1 MYKLTRQ
8 LPFLALLVA
17 FSAQAQT
24 TADFENISIPPAG
37 FINDSGSAGFF
48 YSGNAAV
55 PNFYD
60 SNFDYWDGWAISK
73 TTDTITPGF
82 TNQYSAIAGGGAQG
96 TTNYGVCYAFGETSL
111 FLEGPAKGGTLSGI
125 YVTNGTY
132 AYFSMKEGDNISK
145 KFGGETGSDPDFFKL
160 TIKGYNNNIPISDSI
175 VFYLA
180 DYRSANNSQDY
191 IVDEWTYIDLKP
203 LGAVEE
209 ITFSLSSSD
218 NGAFGMNTPAY
229 LCADQLV
236 TDDNTTGITEAGL
249 QKNWQVSPN
258 PAHGFIRLEWSG
270 SDAAQGAVYDAQG
283 RTVKNFTAFPGI
295 NVIDLQGFTPGV
307 YAMRIGG
314 RTERIV
320 VVN

>member
-1 MYKLTRQ
+1 MYKLTRK
-8 LPFLALLVA
+8 LPFFALLVA

-37 FINDSGSAGFF
+37 FINNSGAAGFF

-82 TNQYSAIAGGGAQG
+82 TNQYSSIAGGGAQG
-96 TTNYGVCYAFGETSL
+96 TSNYGVCYAFGETSL

-125 YVTNGTY
+125 YVTNSTY
-132 AYFSMKEGDNISK
+132 AYYSMKEGDNVAK

-160 TIKGYNNNIPISDSI
+160 VIRGYNNDIVKPDSI

-180 DYRSANNSQDY
+180 DYRFPNNAQDY
-191 IVDEWTYIDLKP
+191 IVDEWTYIDLQP
-203 LGAVEE
+203 LGVVEN
-209 ITFSLSSSD
+209 ISFSLSSTD

-236 TDDNTTGITEAGL
+236 TDDNTTGTTEAEHF
-249 QKNWQVSPN
+249 KNWKISPN
-258 PAHGFIRLEWSG
+258 PAHDFIRLEWVG
-270 SDAAQGAVYDAQG
+270 NDAAPGAVYDAQG
-283 RTVKNFTAFPGI
+283 RSVKSFTAFSGV
-295 NVIDLQGFTPGV
+295 NTIDLQGLNAGIYV
-307 YAMRIGG
+307 VRLAGQV
-314 RTERIV
+314 ERV
-320 VVN
+320 LMAK